1 MKNLYHTTLTVFTF
15 KFGMFEFRM
24 RKVITILLILSTQLA
39 NAQIG
44 GTKIYNFLNLHSN
57 ARINALGGYAIATP
71 EADVNLALQNPALL
85 NKSMHNQA
93 TFNYMRFVDDIGA
106 GYAGYAYNF
115 DSINTISGGIQYI
128 TYGTFNGTNEQSQ
141 ETGSFTAAEYNYH
154 LTYARKISSKVSVG
168 GTLKFINSNLERY
181 NSMGLGVDIGVSY
194 YNPKNLVSLSG
205 VISNAGMQITTY
217 RAGNREQLPLNLMM
231 GFSKKFLHNP
241 LRISIVAHNLQ
252 SPGKLLYQNQ
262 NRPGQN
268 RDLETGT
275 VVLDNI
281 TVLDKVAAHLN
292 VSTEIL
298 LGKFMYFGFGYNHLR
313 RYEMKL
319 NTSSKLAGFGWG
331 LGIKLK
337 KLQVAYGSSAY
348 HAAYATNTISFVIFI
363 NEFTKNKTKD

>member
-1 MKNLYHTTLTVFTF
+1 
-15 KFGMFEFRM
+15 MFEIRM
-24 RKVITILLILSTQLA
+24 RKVITLLLILSAQLA

-44 GTKIYNFLNLHSN
+44 GTKVYSFLNLQSN

-71 EADVNLALQNPALL
+71 EADVNLAIQNPALL
-85 NKSMHNQA
+85 NKLMHNQA

-106 GYAGYAYNF
+106 GYAGYAYSL
-115 DSINTISGGIQYI
+115 DSMNTISGGVQYI
-128 TYGTFNGTNEQSQ
+128 SYGTFTGTNEQSQ
-141 ETGSFTAAEYNYH
+141 ETGAFTAAEYCYH
-154 LTYARKISSKVSVG
+154 LTYARKITAKISVG
-168 GTLKFINSNLERY
+168 GTLKFINSNLEKY
-181 NSMGLGVDIGVSY
+181 NSMGLGVDLGVNY
-194 YNPKNLVSLSG
+194 FNPENLISLSG

-217 RAGNREQLPLNLMM
+217 RVGNREQLPLNLMI

-252 SPGKLLYQNQ
+252 SPGKLLYQNVS
-262 NRPGQN
+262 RPGQN
-268 RDLETGT
+268 RDLETG
-275 VVLDNI
+275 NI
-281 TVLDKVAAHLN
+281 VLDKINALDKIAAHLN

-298 LGKFMYFGFGYNHLR
+298 LGKFMYVGFGYNHLR

-319 NTSSKLAGFGWG
+319 STSSKLAGFGWG